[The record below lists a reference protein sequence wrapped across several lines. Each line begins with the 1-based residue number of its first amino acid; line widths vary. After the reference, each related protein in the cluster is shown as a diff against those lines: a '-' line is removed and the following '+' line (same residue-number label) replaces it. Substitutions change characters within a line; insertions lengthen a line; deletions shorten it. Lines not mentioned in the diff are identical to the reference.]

1 MPKFTD
7 EELSHLSEEERA
19 ALADEDSHDDADEG
33 HPDESGDRDA
43 EGKGGDDDA
52 GKDGSADG
60 EKQDVASDAKQD
72 AATEH
77 DAATAEKKDGADAK
91 QDDTPSTASE
101 SQLPKLRGPEAK
113 DWDALEAKVVEKYE
127 AGELTEAEYRKQLRD
142 IYRDQT
148 TAEVTANLN
157 DQFAETEWQR
167 ASNQFAEDH
176 KEYKTSPGRAAAL
189 NAHMERIDR
198 ETKGAL
204 DGRTLLQKA
213 HDAVVADLGANGA
226 AQKDASPQK
235 RPQPTIGD
243 AVKQAAKS
251 APQTL
256 GDLPAADNADTGS
269 DKWAYL
275 DRLAESDGMAFEE
288 ELAKL
293 SRAEEQDYL
302 NRRAA

>member
-19 ALADEDSHDDADEG
+19 ALADEDGHDDSDEG
-33 HPDESGDRDA
+33 RSGDDDA

-52 GKDGSADG
+52 GTDGADG
-60 EKQDVASDAKQD
+60 EKQDGASDAK
-72 AATEH
+72 T
-77 DAATAEKKDGADAK
+77 DAATAEKKDDADPKQDDADAK
-91 QDDTPSTASE
+91 HDDTPSTASE

-243 AVKQAAKS
+243 AVKQAAKA

-275 DRLAESDGMAFEE
+275 DRLAETDGMAFEE

>member
-19 ALADEDSHDDADEG
+19 ALADEDGHDDSDEG
-33 HPDESGDRDA
+33 RSGDDDA

-52 GKDGSADG
+52 GTDGADG
-60 EKQDVASDAKQD
+60 EKQDGASDAK
-72 AATEH
+72 T
-77 DAATAEKKDGADAK
+77 DAATAEKKDDADAK
-91 QDDTPSTASE
+91 QDDADAKQNDTPSTASE

-226 AQKDASPQK
+226 AQKDAQQQVK
-235 RPQPTIGD
+235 RPQPTLAK
-243 AVKQAAKS
+243 AVEQAAKS

-275 DRLAESDGMAFEE
+275 DRLAETDGMAFEE